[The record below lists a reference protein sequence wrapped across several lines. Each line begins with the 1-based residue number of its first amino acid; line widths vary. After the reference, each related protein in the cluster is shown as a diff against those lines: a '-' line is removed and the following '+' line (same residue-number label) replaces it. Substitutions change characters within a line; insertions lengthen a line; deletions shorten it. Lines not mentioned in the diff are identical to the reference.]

1 MKFDNLRLIANFFA
15 RMFFGA
21 LNFVLL
27 ISLLLLTSLL
37 IAVLTGVSFEMP
49 GRVRDKIEDVLRQNG
64 VQFSAENMIF
74 DMDGELVLKGL
85 KLGFVGAKHELLE
98 FRRAKV
104 KFKILSALFGDFKFS
119 SIDLRGGKVYP
130 FLEGEKSR
138 TPLGDCLDL
147 TVVRG
152 GGLYKLEN
160 SNVNIGK
167 FGLILSGELS
177 QKFLKELLA
186 DVRRAGSEKSA
197 ADRGTVNLKA
207 LELWADASKWVGD
220 FQQQL
225 ESVKN
230 PILLADL
237 SIDKNARLRVRVTA
251 FAEQIKREIGGRE
264 LDLRDLRLFA
274 LYDSERSLDS
284 FRFSAVSN
292 SVATDFG
299 LGAGHAAVSGVCDF
313 EKMEL
318 LDARALLVD
327 ADFKGVSA
335 KYLGLSKQR
344 LSKVNYAGDWVLNA
358 KIGEGFILADTDGN
372 FENFKFKFE
381 SELDCAEL
389 LKCSLIPKLK
399 ELEMF
404 RFSAPVMASG
414 AGQIAFGKDL
424 FFDVSADI
432 CALKSVFFGVDTESV
447 RGNLSYNSES
457 GDFWARNVK
466 VDSAEGWQVDGDVY
480 QNLKN
485 NDYRFSIAGSLR
497 PMAIAHFMEKWWTE
511 VFSDFSFSRGHFPHA
526 DISVSGRW
534 GAPEYIYVFGHV
546 EAGGGIRNGVEFERA
561 SLDVWVNPS
570 HIAIL
575 NLYAANGDRFLRGAL
590 DWPYPEHKLTRYSVN
605 KVFAESTLN
614 RRELIAMGGE
624 RVREVVKMLDFSEPP
639 TLKLKL
645 FMPNPALGGDLRDRA
660 NLDYFSPGLTRAG
673 KFDLQNLKF
682 SAYALGDDIEIFGAK
697 FGFASGEGDGEL
709 KLSKVGGRDWFSA
722 DINLSNVNQ
731 YGFVETLL
739 PLSDSQDGAAT
750 AKGAGGAEGAWGADA
765 DEGAKGAQGA
775 AGAYVAKGVKGAEN
789 LGSAASPGSSV
800 SAEAALRAEDFEVI
814 ESSKGLEAAGGAR
827 AEPKPIEQS
836 YKKGRVWGSAK
847 IEGFMDSAESL
858 KGGGKVRLANDD
870 LAEIHIL
877 GAISRMADSMHIPL
891 GSFDMRSLVSD
902 FELSDGTLSFPN
914 LKILGDTAIITGNA
928 KYDFMDDNL
937 TAKAIFAP
945 FAAVDVPIFSQIMSI
960 TDPLLSVVQI
970 GLSGSFE
977 DPKVSLSLKPLN
989 IFKNESKI
997 LKDMGRHIEREIESE
1012 NKKKSGGGD

>member
-1 MKFDNLRLIANFFA
+1 MKFDKLRLIANFFA
-15 RMFFGA
+15 RIFLGA

-49 GRVRDKIEDVLRQNG
+49 GRVRDKIEDIFRQKG
-64 VQFSAENMIF
+64 VQFSAENIIF
-74 DMDGELVLKGL
+74 DMDGELVLKGV

-104 KFKILSALFGDFKFS
+104 KFKILSALLGDFRFS
-119 SIDLRGGKVYP
+119 SFDLRGGKIYP
-130 FLEGEKSR
+130 FFEGERSR
-138 TPLGDCLDL
+138 ALLGDCLDL

-186 DVRRAGSEKSA
+186 DVRRGGSERGA
-197 ADRGTVNLKA
+197 ADGGTVNLKA
-207 LELWADASKWVGD
+207 LEIWADASKWVGD
-220 FQQQL
+220 FQAQL

-237 SIDKNARLRVRVTA
+237 SLDKNARLRVRVTA
-251 FAEQIKREIGGRE
+251 FAERLTRELGGRS
-264 LDLRDLRLFA
+264 LDLRDLRMFA
-274 LYDSERSLDS
+274 SYDSERSIDT

-292 SVATDFG
+292 SVSTDFG
-299 LGAGHAAVSGVCDF
+299 LEARHAALSGICDF

-318 LDARALLVD
+318 SDARALLID

-335 KYLGLSKQR
+335 KYLGLSKRR

-358 KIGEGFILADTDGN
+358 KVGKGFILADTDGN

-381 SELDCAEL
+381 SELDCSEL
-389 LKCSLIPKLK
+389 LKYSQIPKIK

-404 RFSAPVMASG
+404 RFSAPILASG

-424 FFDVSADI
+424 FFNINADI

-447 RGNLSYNSES
+447 RGNLSYNSDS

-466 VDSAEGWQVDGDVY
+466 VDSVEGWQVDGDVY

-485 NDYRFSIAGSLR
+485 NDYRFLITGSLR

-511 VFSDFSFSRGHFPHA
+511 VFSDFSFSRGHFPRA

-546 EAGGGIRNGVEFERA
+546 EADGGVRNGVEFEKA
-561 SLDVWVNPS
+561 SMDVWVNPS

-575 NLYAANGDRFLRGAL
+575 NLYAANGARYLKGAL
-590 DWPYPEHKLTRYSVN
+590 DWTYPEHKLTRYAVN

-614 RRELIAMGGE
+614 KRELIAMGGD
-624 RVREVVKMLDFSEPP
+624 RVREVVKMLDFSEVP

-682 SAYALGDDIEIFGAK
+682 SAYALGDDIEIYGAK
-697 FGFASGEGDGEL
+697 FGFASGDGDGEL
-709 KLSKVGGRDWFSA
+709 RLSKVDGRDWFSA

-739 PLSDSQDGAAT
+739 SLSETSEIPEKPET
-750 AKGAGGAEGAWGADA
+750 SESAEGSVGADKKRG
-765 DEGAKGAQGA
+765 EK
-775 AGAYVAKGVKGAEN
+775 
-789 LGSAASPGSSV
+789 
-800 SAEAALRAEDFEVI
+800 
-814 ESSKGLEAAGGAR
+814 
-827 AEPKPIEQS
+827 KPIEQS

-902 FELSDGTLSFPN
+902 FELSDGSLSFPN

-997 LKDMGRHIEREIESE
+997 LKDMGRRIEREIESE
-1012 NKKKSGGGD
+1012 SKKKSEVGE

>member
-1 MKFDNLRLIANFFA
+1 
-15 RMFFGA
+15 MFFGA

-27 ISLLLLTSLL
+27 LCLLLSTSLL
-37 IAVLTGVSFEMP
+37 IAMLTGVSFEVP
-49 GRVRDKIEDVLRQNG
+49 GRVREKIEDTLRQNG
-64 VQFSAENMIF
+64 IQFAAENMIF
-74 DMDGELVLKGL
+74 DMDGEIVLKDV
-85 KLGFVGAKHELLE
+85 KLGFVGAKHDLLE

-104 KFKILSALFGDFKFS
+104 KFKILSALFGDFRFS
-119 SIDLRGGKVYP
+119 SFDLRGGKIYP
-130 FLEGEKSR
+130 FFEGERSR
-138 TPLGDCLDL
+138 ALLGDCLDL

-177 QKFLKELLA
+177 QKFLKEFLA
-186 DVRRAGSEKSA
+186 DIRAQSDGRGAEAKGS
-197 ADRGTVNLKA
+197 VNLKA
-207 LELWADASKWVGD
+207 LEIWADASKWVGD
-220 FQQQL
+220 FQAQL
-225 ESVKN
+225 DSVKN

-237 SIDKNARLRVRVTA
+237 SLDKNARLRVRATA

-264 LDLRDLRLFA
+264 FDLRDLRIFA
-274 LYDSERSLDS
+274 LYDSASSADT
-284 FRFSAVSN
+284 FRVSAVSN
-292 SVATDFG
+292 SLSTNFG
-299 LGAGHAAVSGVCDF
+299 LASGHAAFSGICDF
-313 EKMEL
+313 ENTEL
-318 LDARALLVD
+318 RDARALLID
-327 ADFKGVSA
+327 ANFEGISA
-335 KYLGLSKQR
+335 KYFGLSKER
-344 LSKVNYAGDWVLNA
+344 LSSGNYAGNWFINA
-358 KIGEGFILADTDGN
+358 KIGAGFILADTDGN

-381 SELDCAEL
+381 SELDCSEL
-389 LKCSLIPKLK
+389 LKCSLIPKIK

-404 RFSAPVMASG
+404 RFSAPILASG
-414 AGQIAFGKDL
+414 GGQIAFGEDL
-424 FFDVSADI
+424 FYDVNADI
-432 CALKSVFFGVDTESV
+432 CVLKGVLFGVEAESA
-447 RGNLSYNSES
+447 RGNLSYNSDS

-466 VDSAEGWQVDGDVY
+466 VESAEGWQVDGDVY

-485 NDYRFSIAGSLR
+485 YDYRFLIDGSLR

-511 VFSDFSFSRGHFPHA
+511 VFTDFSFAKGRFPHA

-546 EAGGGIRNGVEFERA
+546 EADGGVRNGVEFEKA
-561 SLDVWVNPS
+561 SMDVWVNPS

-575 NLYAANGDRFLRGAL
+575 NLYAANGERYLRGAL
-590 DWPYPEHKLTRYSVN
+590 DWTYPEHKLTRYAVN
-605 KVFAESTLN
+605 KVFAESTLDK
-614 RRELIAMGGE
+614 RELIAMGGD
-624 RVREVVKMLDFSEPP
+624 RVKEVVKMLDFREAP

-645 FMPNPALGGDLRDRA
+645 FMPNPALGGDLRDSA

-682 SAYALGDDIEIFGAK
+682 SAYALGDDIEIYGAK
-697 FGFASGEGDGEL
+697 FGFASGDGDGEL
-709 KLSKVGGRDWFSA
+709 RLSKVDGRDWFSA

-739 PLSDSQDGAAT
+739 SLSETSETSEDLKTSEIPEKLET
-750 AKGAGGAEGAWGADA
+750 SESAKGSAGADKKRG
-765 DEGAKGAQGA
+765 EK
-775 AGAYVAKGVKGAEN
+775 
-789 LGSAASPGSSV
+789 
-800 SAEAALRAEDFEVI
+800 
-814 ESSKGLEAAGGAR
+814 
-827 AEPKPIEQS
+827 KPIEQS

-858 KGGGKVRLANDD
+858 KGSGKVRLANDD
-870 LAEIHIL
+870 LAEIHIF

-902 FELSDGTLSFPN
+902 FELSDGSIGFPN

-997 LKDMGRHIEREIESE
+997 LKDMGKRIEREIESE
-1012 NKKKSGGGD
+1012 SKKKSEGGD